1 MDKLLEQLAGKLSKS
16 SRGRKRAHS
25 SDIAMVMVAANTDE
39 RQIKEAADK

>member
-16 SRGRKRAHS
+16 SKGRKRAHS

-39 RQIKEAADK
+39 RQLNEAADK